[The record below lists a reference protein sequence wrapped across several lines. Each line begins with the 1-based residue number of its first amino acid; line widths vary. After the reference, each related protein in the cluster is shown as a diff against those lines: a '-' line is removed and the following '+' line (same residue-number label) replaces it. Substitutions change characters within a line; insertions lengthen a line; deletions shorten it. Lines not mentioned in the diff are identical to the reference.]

1 MAERRRK
8 GKEKAAEG
16 RKRDDG
22 GEQEERGAQYERE
35 EQVVEDPC
43 VDEEHIEN
51 KYRGQLPGVAQD
63 IIKNC
68 HEQTTA
74 SHVDNEPI
82 PSRKSII
89 DIINKFF
96 EIAYP
101 GYFNDEKLDPVSLDY
116 YIGQCVIKLYDMM
129 AEQVTSCIRHEC
141 LRYDLSCQ
149 ECVEAGYDISLQV
162 LQQIP
167 MLRNILASDVQAFY
181 EGDPAAKSY
190 DEIIFSYPGI
200 FAITVYRLAHELYN
214 LEVPMLPRIMT
225 EYAHGL
231 TGIDIHPGAKIA
243 ERFVIDHG
251 TGVVIGE
258 TTTIGKDV
266 RIYQGV
272 TLGALSLPKDAGD
285 KYRSK
290 KRHPDIGDEVI
301 IYSGTTILGGD
312 TTIGARAVI
321 GGNVWL
327 TESVPADTHVLMEK
341 PQLVYK
347 YGKEQQW

>member
-1 MAERRRK
+1 MAARRRK
-8 GKEKAAEG
+8 GKEKAEES
-16 RKRDDG
+16 R
-22 GEQEERGAQYERE
+22 QEAQVGQE
-35 EQVVEDPC
+35 EQVEQSEQAGEDPC
-43 VDEEHIEN
+43 VEEEHVEN
-51 KYRGQLPGVAQD
+51 KYRAHLPRAVEE

-68 HEQTTA
+68 HEETTA

-96 EIAYP
+96 EIVYP

-116 YIGQCVIKLYDMM
+116 YIGQCVIKLYDML

-149 ECVEAGYDISLQV
+149 ECLEAGYDISLQV
-162 LQQIP
+162 LHQIP

-231 TGIDIHPGAKIA
+231 TGIDIHPGATIA

-285 KYRSK
+285 QYRSK

-327 TESVPADTHVLMEK
+327 TESVPADTQVLMEK

-347 YGKEQQW
+347 YGK